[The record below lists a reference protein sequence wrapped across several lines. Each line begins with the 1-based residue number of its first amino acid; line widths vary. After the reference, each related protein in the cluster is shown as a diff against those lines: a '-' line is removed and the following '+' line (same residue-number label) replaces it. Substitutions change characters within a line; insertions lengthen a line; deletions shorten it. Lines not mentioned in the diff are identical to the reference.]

1 MLIRSLKKILF
12 YYIILLTQELYT
24 QESGVELPLIGDR
37 LSGAVSQTEE
47 EILGRQFLRD
57 LKRESNILY
66 DPIVQEWSELFVYKI
81 GEVSKVNK
89 KSFEILLIEDNSLN
103 AFAAPGGII
112 GINAGLFKFADNE
125 AQFASVIAHELAH
138 LSERHFARQILES
151 SDRSNANLATIL
163 ASIVVAVATRSP
175 AAVIGG
181 QGLIA
186 TQTLRFSRQYET
198 EADREGFLTLGKSG
212 YDTREMSEMFKNM
225 QEIRRLSGD
234 NIPEFLLTHPI
245 TTRRIT
251 ESRERAR
258 NAPKEGT
265 IDSLNYKFIKSRV
278 NFLMTDNLSIRA
290 LENNNYTTDEEIYF
304 SALLEKKKLNYT
316 KSLEILKGL
325 EKKYPDNLIIK
336 TSIAEIY
343 TESGNVGKSKK
354 YTQDLLD
361 ISLGNYPLSYNLA
374 NAYILEEDYIAAE
387 QILEDIKFY
396 RPVDISLLKDLS
408 EVQLKS
414 NNLLGFH
421 LTNSEYLFYSGR
433 YEEALRDL
441 QQARALSTNNF
452 KIREIITERILILQ
466 SYVRSQRTR
475 S

>member
-1 MLIRSLKKILF
+1 MIKKTIASLS
-12 YYIILLTQELYT
+12 ILLCLY
-24 QESGVELPLIGDR
+24 QAHAQDNSVELPLIGDR

-57 LKRESNILY
+57 LKRETKILY
-66 DPIVQEWSELFVYKI
+66 DPIVQEWTELFIYKI
-81 GEVSKVNK
+81 GESSKVSKK
-89 KSFEILLIEDNSLN
+89 AFELLIIEDNNLN

-112 GINAGLFKFADNE
+112 GVNAGLYKYSDNE

-138 LSERHFARQILES
+138 LSQRHFARQVLEN
-151 SDRSNANLATIL
+151 SDRSNANMATLL

-181 QGLIA
+181 QGIIA
-186 TQTLRFSRQYET
+186 TQSLRYSRLYES
-198 EADREGFLTLGKSG
+198 EADREGFVTLDKAG
-212 YDTREMSEMFKNM
+212 YRTQEMSEMFRNM
-225 QEIRRLSGD
+225 QEVRRLSGD
-234 NIPEFLLTHPI
+234 NVPEFLLTHPI

-258 NAPKEGT
+258 QSDESGI
-265 IDSLNYKFIKSRV
+265 IDTLNFKLIKQRV
-278 NFLMTDNLSIRA
+278 RFLMTDNLSIRA
-290 LENNNYTTDEEIYF
+290 LENEKYDSDDGKYF
-304 SALLEKKKLNYT
+304 SALLERKKLNFS
-316 KSLEILKGL
+316 KSIEILEEL

-336 TSIAEIY
+336 TTIAETY
-343 TESGNVGKSKK
+343 TESGNIGKSKS
-354 YTQDLLD
+354 YTQNLLE

-374 NAYILEEDYIAAE
+374 NAHIMEDNFLAAE

-396 RPVDISLLKDLS
+396 RPVDINLLKDLS

-414 NNLLGFH
+414 NNLLGYH

-441 QQARALSTNNF
+441 QRARSIATNNF

-466 SYVRSQRTR
+466 SYVRNSRNR
-475 S
+475 SG

>member
-1 MLIRSLKKILF
+1 MIKKTIASLS
-12 YYIILLTQELYT
+12 ILLCLY
-24 QESGVELPLIGDR
+24 QAHAQDNSVELPLIGDR

-57 LKRESNILY
+57 LKRETKILY
-66 DPIVQEWSELFVYKI
+66 DPIVQEWTELFIYKI
-81 GEVSKVNK
+81 GESSKVNK
-89 KSFEILLIEDNSLN
+89 KAFELLIIEDNNLN

-112 GINAGLFKFADNE
+112 GVNAGLYKYSDNE

-138 LSERHFARQILES
+138 LSQRHFARQVLEN
-151 SDRSNANLATIL
+151 SDRSNANMATLL

-181 QGLIA
+181 QGIIA
-186 TQTLRFSRQYET
+186 TQSLRYSRLYES
-198 EADREGFLTLGKSG
+198 EADREGFVTLDKAG
-212 YDTREMSEMFKNM
+212 YRTQEMSQMFRNM
-225 QEIRRLSGD
+225 QEVRRLSGD
-234 NIPEFLLTHPI
+234 NVPEFLLTHPI

-258 NAPKEGT
+258 QSDESGI
-265 IDSLNYKFIKSRV
+265 IDTLNFKLIKQRV
-278 NFLMTDNLSIRA
+278 RFLMTDNLSIRA
-290 LENNNYTTDEEIYF
+290 LENEKYDSDDGKYF
-304 SALLEKKKLNYT
+304 SALLERKKLNFS
-316 KSLEILKGL
+316 KSIEILEEL

-336 TSIAEIY
+336 TTIAETY
-343 TESGNVGKSKK
+343 TESGNIGKSKS
-354 YTQDLLD
+354 YSQDLLE

-374 NAYILEEDYIAAE
+374 NAHIMEDNFLAAE

-396 RPVDISLLKDLS
+396 RPVDINLLKDLS

-414 NNLLGFH
+414 NNLLGYH

-441 QQARALSTNNF
+441 QRARSIATNNF

-466 SYVRSQRTR
+466 SYVRNSRNR
-475 S
+475 SG

>member
-1 MLIRSLKKILF
+1 MIKKTIASLS
-12 YYIILLTQELYT
+12 ILLCLY
-24 QESGVELPLIGDR
+24 QAHAQDNSVELPLIGDR

-57 LKRESNILY
+57 LKRETKILY
-66 DPIVQEWSELFVYKI
+66 DPIVQEWTELFIYKI
-81 GEVSKVNK
+81 GESSKVSKK
-89 KSFEILLIEDNSLN
+89 AFELLIIEDNNLN

-112 GINAGLFKFADNE
+112 GVNAGLYKYSDNE

-138 LSERHFARQILES
+138 LSQRHFARQVLEN
-151 SDRSNANLATIL
+151 SDRSNANMATLL

-181 QGLIA
+181 QGIIA
-186 TQTLRFSRQYET
+186 TQSLRYSRLYET
-198 EADREGFLTLGKSG
+198 EADREGFVTLDKAG
-212 YDTREMSEMFKNM
+212 YRTQEMSEMFKNM
-225 QEIRRLSGD
+225 QEVRRLSGD
-234 NIPEFLLTHPI
+234 NVPEFLLTHPI

-258 NAPKEGT
+258 QSDESGI
-265 IDSLNYKFIKSRV
+265 IDTLNFKLIKQRV
-278 NFLMTDNLSIRA
+278 RFLMTDNLSIRA
-290 LENNNYTTDEEIYF
+290 LENEKYDSDDGKYF
-304 SALLEKKKLNYT
+304 SALLERKKLNFS
-316 KSLEILKGL
+316 KSIEILEEL

-336 TSIAEIY
+336 TTIAETY
-343 TESGNVGKSKK
+343 TESGNIGKSKS
-354 YTQDLLD
+354 YTQNLLE

-374 NAYILEEDYIAAE
+374 NAHIMEDNFLAAE

-396 RPVDISLLKDLS
+396 RPVDINLLKDLS

-414 NNLLGFH
+414 NNLLGYH

-441 QQARALSTNNF
+441 QRARSIATNNF

-466 SYVRSQRTR
+466 SYVRNSKNR
-475 S
+475 SG

>member
-1 MLIRSLKKILF
+1 MIKKTIASLS
-12 YYIILLTQELYT
+12 ILLCLY
-24 QESGVELPLIGDR
+24 QAHAQDNSVELPLIGDR

-57 LKRESNILY
+57 LKRETKILY
-66 DPIVQEWSELFVYKI
+66 DPIVQEWTELFIYKI
-81 GEVSKVNK
+81 GESSKVNK
-89 KSFEILLIEDNSLN
+89 KAFELLIIEDNNLN

-112 GINAGLFKFADNE
+112 GVNAGLYKYSDNE

-138 LSERHFARQILES
+138 LSQRHFARQVLEN
-151 SDRSNANLATIL
+151 SDRSNANMATLL

-181 QGLIA
+181 QGIIA
-186 TQTLRFSRQYET
+186 TQSLRYSRLYET
-198 EADREGFLTLGKSG
+198 EADREGFVTLDKAG
-212 YDTREMSEMFKNM
+212 YRTQEMSQMFRNM
-225 QEIRRLSGD
+225 QEVRRLSGD
-234 NIPEFLLTHPI
+234 NVPEFLLTHPI

-258 NAPKEGT
+258 QSDESGI
-265 IDSLNYKFIKSRV
+265 IDTLNFKLIKQRV
-278 NFLMTDNLSIRA
+278 RFLMTDNLSIRA
-290 LENNNYTTDEEIYF
+290 LENEKYDSDDGKYF
-304 SALLEKKKLNYT
+304 SALLERKKLNFS
-316 KSLEILKGL
+316 KSIEILEEL

-336 TSIAEIY
+336 TTIAETY
-343 TESGNVGKSKK
+343 TDSGNIGKSKS
-354 YTQDLLD
+354 YTQNLLE

-374 NAYILEEDYIAAE
+374 NAHIMEDNFLAAE

-396 RPVDISLLKDLS
+396 RPVDINLLKDLS

-414 NNLLGFH
+414 NNLLGYH

-441 QQARALSTNNF
+441 QRARSIATNNF

-466 SYVRSQRTR
+466 SYVRNSRNR
-475 S
+475 SG

>member
-1 MLIRSLKKILF
+1 MIKKTIASLS
-12 YYIILLTQELYT
+12 ILLCLY
-24 QESGVELPLIGDR
+24 QAHAQDNSVELPLIGDR

-57 LKRESNILY
+57 LKRETKILY
-66 DPIVQEWSELFVYKI
+66 DPIVQEWTELFIYKI
-81 GEVSKVNK
+81 GESSKVNK
-89 KSFEILLIEDNSLN
+89 KAFELLIIEDNNLN

-112 GINAGLFKFADNE
+112 GVNAGLYKYSDNE

-138 LSERHFARQILES
+138 LSQRHFARQVLEN
-151 SDRSNANLATIL
+151 SDRSNANMATLL

-181 QGLIA
+181 QGIIA
-186 TQTLRFSRQYET
+186 TQSLRYSRLYES
-198 EADREGFLTLGKSG
+198 EADREGFVTLDKAG
-212 YDTREMSEMFKNM
+212 YRTQEMSEMFRNM
-225 QEIRRLSGD
+225 QEVRRLSGD
-234 NIPEFLLTHPI
+234 NVPEFLLTHPI

-258 NAPKEGT
+258 QSDESGI
-265 IDSLNYKFIKSRV
+265 IDTLNFKLIKQRV
-278 NFLMTDNLSIRA
+278 RFLMTDNLSIRA
-290 LENNNYTTDEEIYF
+290 LENEKYDSDDGKYF
-304 SALLEKKKLNYT
+304 SALLERKKLNFS
-316 KSLEILKGL
+316 KSIEILEEL

-336 TSIAEIY
+336 TTIAETY
-343 TESGNVGKSKK
+343 TESGNIGKSKS
-354 YTQDLLD
+354 YTQDLLE

-374 NAYILEEDYIAAE
+374 NAHIMEDNFLAAE

-396 RPVDISLLKDLS
+396 RPVDINLLKDLS

-414 NNLLGFH
+414 NNLLGYH

-441 QQARALSTNNF
+441 QRARSIATNNF

-466 SYVRSQRTR
+466 SYVRNSRNR
-475 S
+475 SG

>member
-1 MLIRSLKKILF
+1 MIKKTIASLS
-12 YYIILLTQELYT
+12 ILLCLY
-24 QESGVELPLIGDR
+24 QAHAQDNSVELPLIGDR

-57 LKRESNILY
+57 LKRETKILY
-66 DPIVQEWSELFVYKI
+66 DPIVQEWTELFIYKI
-81 GEVSKVNK
+81 GESSKVNK
-89 KSFEILLIEDNSLN
+89 KAFELLIIEDNNLN

-112 GINAGLFKFADNE
+112 GVNAGLYKYSDNE

-138 LSERHFARQILES
+138 LSQRHFARQVLEN
-151 SDRSNANLATIL
+151 SDRSNANMATLL

-181 QGLIA
+181 QGIIA
-186 TQTLRFSRQYET
+186 TQSLRYSRLYES
-198 EADREGFLTLGKSG
+198 EADREGFVTLDKAG
-212 YDTREMSEMFKNM
+212 YRTQEMSQMFRNM
-225 QEIRRLSGD
+225 QEVRRLSGD
-234 NIPEFLLTHPI
+234 NVPEFLLTHPI

-258 NAPKEGT
+258 KSDESGI
-265 IDSLNYKFIKSRV
+265 IDTLNFKLIKQRV
-278 NFLMTDNLSIRA
+278 RFLMTDNLSIRA
-290 LENNNYTTDEEIYF
+290 LENEKYDSDDGKYF
-304 SALLEKKKLNYT
+304 SALLERKKLNFS
-316 KSLEILKGL
+316 KSIEILEEL

-336 TSIAEIY
+336 TTIAETY
-343 TESGNVGKSKK
+343 TESGNIGKSKS
-354 YTQDLLD
+354 YTQNLLE

-374 NAYILEEDYIAAE
+374 NAHIMEDNFLAAE

-396 RPVDISLLKDLS
+396 RPVDINLLKDLS

-414 NNLLGFH
+414 NNILGYH

-441 QQARALSTNNF
+441 QRARSIATNNF

-466 SYVRSQRTR
+466 SYVRNSRNR
-475 S
+475 SG

>member
-1 MLIRSLKKILF
+1 MIKKTIASLS
-12 YYIILLTQELYT
+12 ILLCLY
-24 QESGVELPLIGDR
+24 QAHAQDNSVELPLIGDR

-57 LKRESNILY
+57 LKRETKILY
-66 DPIVQEWSELFVYKI
+66 DPIVQEWTELFIYKI
-81 GEVSKVNK
+81 GESSKVNK
-89 KSFEILLIEDNSLN
+89 KAFELLIIEDNNLN

-112 GINAGLFKFADNE
+112 GVNAGLYKYSDNE

-138 LSERHFARQILES
+138 LSQRHFARQVLEN
-151 SDRSNANLATIL
+151 SDRSNANMATLL

-181 QGLIA
+181 QGIIA
-186 TQTLRFSRQYET
+186 TQSLRYSRLYET
-198 EADREGFLTLGKSG
+198 EADREGFVTLDKAG
-212 YDTREMSEMFKNM
+212 YRTQEMSEMFRNM
-225 QEIRRLSGD
+225 QEVRRLSGD
-234 NIPEFLLTHPI
+234 NVPEFLLTHPI

-258 NAPKEGT
+258 QSDESGI
-265 IDSLNYKFIKSRV
+265 IDTLNFKLIKQRV
-278 NFLMTDNLSIRA
+278 RFLMTDNLSIRA
-290 LENNNYTTDEEIYF
+290 LENEKYDSDDGKYF
-304 SALLEKKKLNYT
+304 SALLERKKLNFS
-316 KSLEILKGL
+316 KSIEILEEL

-336 TSIAEIY
+336 TTIAETY
-343 TESGNVGKSKK
+343 TESGNIGKSKS
-354 YTQDLLD
+354 YTQNLLE

-374 NAYILEEDYIAAE
+374 NAHIMEDNFLAAE

-396 RPVDISLLKDLS
+396 RPVDINLLKDLS

-414 NNLLGFH
+414 NNLLGYH

-441 QQARALSTNNF
+441 QRARSIATNNF

-466 SYVRSQRTR
+466 SYVRNSRNR
-475 S
+475 SG

>member
-1 MLIRSLKKILF
+1 MIKKTIASLS
-12 YYIILLTQELYT
+12 ILLCLY
-24 QESGVELPLIGDR
+24 QAHAQDNSVELPLIGDR

-57 LKRESNILY
+57 LKRETKILY
-66 DPIVQEWSELFVYKI
+66 DPIVQEWTELFIYKI
-81 GEVSKVNK
+81 GESSKVNK
-89 KSFEILLIEDNSLN
+89 KAFELLIIEDNNLN

-112 GINAGLFKFADNE
+112 GVNAGLYKYSDNE

-138 LSERHFARQILES
+138 LSQRHFARQVLEN
-151 SDRSNANLATIL
+151 SDRSNANMATLL

-181 QGLIA
+181 QGIIA
-186 TQTLRFSRQYET
+186 TQSLRYSRLYES
-198 EADREGFLTLGKSG
+198 EADREGFVTLDKAG
-212 YDTREMSEMFKNM
+212 YRTQEMSQMFRNM
-225 QEIRRLSGD
+225 QEVRRLSGD
-234 NIPEFLLTHPI
+234 NVPEFLLTHPI

-258 NAPKEGT
+258 KSDDSGI
-265 IDSLNYKFIKSRV
+265 IDTLNFKLIKQRV
-278 NFLMTDNLSIRA
+278 RFLMTDNLSIRA
-290 LENNNYTTDEEIYF
+290 LENEKYDSDDGKYF
-304 SALLEKKKLNYT
+304 SALLERKKLNFS
-316 KSLEILKGL
+316 KSIEILEEL

-336 TSIAEIY
+336 TTIAETY
-343 TESGNVGKSKK
+343 TESGNIGKSKS
-354 YTQDLLD
+354 YTQNLLE

-374 NAYILEEDYIAAE
+374 NAHIMEDNFLAAE

-396 RPVDISLLKDLS
+396 RPVDINLLKDLS

-414 NNLLGFH
+414 NNLLGYH

-441 QQARALSTNNF
+441 QRARSIATNNF

-466 SYVRSQRTR
+466 SYVRNSRNR
-475 S
+475 SG

>member
-1 MLIRSLKKILF
+1 MIKKTIASLS
-12 YYIILLTQELYT
+12 ILLCLY
-24 QESGVELPLIGDR
+24 QAHAQDNSVELPLIGDR

-57 LKRESNILY
+57 LKRETKILY
-66 DPIVQEWSELFVYKI
+66 DPIVQEWTELFIYKI
-81 GEVSKVNK
+81 GESSKVNK
-89 KSFEILLIEDNSLN
+89 KAFELLIIEDNNLN

-112 GINAGLFKFADNE
+112 GVNAGLYKYSDNE

-138 LSERHFARQILES
+138 LSQRHFARQVLEN
-151 SDRSNANLATIL
+151 SDRSNANMATLL

-181 QGLIA
+181 QGIIA
-186 TQTLRFSRQYET
+186 TQSLRYSRLYET
-198 EADREGFLTLGKSG
+198 EADREGFVTLDKAG
-212 YDTREMSEMFKNM
+212 YRTQEMSEMFRNM
-225 QEIRRLSGD
+225 QEVRRLSGD
-234 NIPEFLLTHPI
+234 NVPEFLLTHPI

-258 NAPKEGT
+258 QSDESGI
-265 IDSLNYKFIKSRV
+265 IDTLNFKLIKQRV
-278 NFLMTDNLSIRA
+278 RFLMTDNLSIRA
-290 LENNNYTTDEEIYF
+290 LENEKYDSDDGKYF
-304 SALLEKKKLNYT
+304 SALLERKKLNFS
-316 KSLEILKGL
+316 KSIEILEEL

-336 TSIAEIY
+336 TTIAETY
-343 TESGNVGKSKK
+343 TESGNIGKSKS
-354 YTQDLLD
+354 YTQNLLE

-374 NAYILEEDYIAAE
+374 NAHMMEDNFLAAE

-396 RPVDISLLKDLS
+396 RPVDINLLKDLS

-414 NNLLGFH
+414 NNLLGYH

-441 QQARALSTNNF
+441 QRARSIATNNF

-466 SYVRSQRTR
+466 SYVRNSRNR
-475 S
+475 SG

>member
-1 MLIRSLKKILF
+1 MIKKTIASLS
-12 YYIILLTQELYT
+12 ILLCLY
-24 QESGVELPLIGDR
+24 QAHAQDNSVELPLIGDR

-57 LKRESNILY
+57 LKRETKILY
-66 DPIVQEWSELFVYKI
+66 DPIVQEWTELFIYKI
-81 GEVSKVNK
+81 GESSKVNK
-89 KSFEILLIEDNSLN
+89 KAFELLIIEDNNLN

-112 GINAGLFKFADNE
+112 GVNAGLYKYSDNE

-138 LSERHFARQILES
+138 LSQRHFARQVLEN
-151 SDRSNANLATIL
+151 SDRSNANMATLL
-163 ASIVVAVATRSP
+163 ASIVVAVATRRP

-181 QGLIA
+181 QGIIA
-186 TQTLRFSRQYET
+186 TQSLRYSRLYET
-198 EADREGFLTLGKSG
+198 EADREGFVTLDKAG
-212 YDTREMSEMFKNM
+212 YRTQEMSQMFRNM
-225 QEIRRLSGD
+225 QEVRRLSGD
-234 NIPEFLLTHPI
+234 NVPEFLLTHPI

-258 NAPKEGT
+258 QSDESGI
-265 IDSLNYKFIKSRV
+265 IDTLNFKLIKQRV
-278 NFLMTDNLSIRA
+278 RFLMTDNLSIRA
-290 LENNNYTTDEEIYF
+290 LENEKYDSDDGKYF
-304 SALLEKKKLNYT
+304 SALLERKKLNFS
-316 KSLEILKGL
+316 KSIEILEEL

-336 TSIAEIY
+336 TTIAETY
-343 TESGNVGKSKK
+343 TESGNIGKSKS
-354 YTQDLLD
+354 YSQDLLE

-374 NAYILEEDYIAAE
+374 NAHIMEDNFLAAE

-396 RPVDISLLKDLS
+396 RPVDINLLKDLS

-414 NNLLGFH
+414 NNLLGYH

-441 QQARALSTNNF
+441 QRARSIATNNF

-466 SYVRSQRTR
+466 SYVRNSRNR
-475 S
+475 SG